1 MHPILILLHLGAGVM
16 LLLWAVRMVRTGVE
30 RAWGAALRDEMRKA
44 RGGVVGLAISGAMLA
59 VVLQSATA
67 VGVLATGFAS
77 SGILGIGAGIAAL
90 LGADFGSALVVKLLS
105 FDMRELIPVLV
116 LAGATMFLKFE
127 NRQFRQIGRIT
138 LGIAFILLS
147 LRMIGDATEPLKQ
160 SQFLPQAFAYL
171 QSDPLTAFGVA
182 CLLAWGL
189 HSSVATLL
197 LLASFAAGGLLP
209 IEAALPMVL
218 GANLGGGLIAVW
230 LTRSG
235 SLPARRIPLGNL
247 ILRGAAALGFLAI
260 AQIVPLPLTQ
270 LGGSAA
276 MQLVNFHVL
285 FNLFLVLVSLPFIGV
300 VDRLTEQLWPTPEDA
315 EQAHRQH
322 HSALDRSTTKRP
334 ALALASAQRELV
346 HMGETLQ
353 TMLRPVP
360 DMFEAGDMEAI
371 AKLRAMD
378 DEINQRHTDIKLF
391 IAEVNRGELTPDEAR
406 RGLEV
411 AGLSVDFEAIGDII
425 AKNLLQ
431 LAESKSR
438 KRLRFSAAGWS
449 EILNLHARVSSNLE
463 IALNVLVSGDLDGAR
478 LLVSEKAVLRRL
490 ERESHDRHL
499 ARLQVGVAESI
510 ETSDIHI
517 EAVRALKEINSLV
530 VKVAYPILNSH
541 GYLLDSRL
549 AEQKDVSNKLI
560 I

>member
-1 MHPILILLHLGAGVM
+1 
-16 LLLWAVRMVRTGVE
+16 
-30 RAWGAALRDEMRKA
+30 
-44 RGGVVGLAISGAMLA
+44 
-59 VVLQSATA
+59 
-67 VGVLATGFAS
+67 
-77 SGILGIGAGIAAL
+77 
-90 LGADFGSALVVKLLS
+90 
-105 FDMRELIPVLV
+105 
-116 LAGATMFLKFE
+116 
-127 NRQFRQIGRIT
+127 
-138 LGIAFILLS
+138 
-147 LRMIGDATEPLKQ
+147 
-160 SQFLPQAFAYL
+160 
-171 QSDPLTAFGVA
+171 
-182 CLLAWGL
+182 
-189 HSSVATLL
+189 
-197 LLASFAAGGLLP
+197 
-209 IEAALPMVL
+209 
-218 GANLGGGLIAVW
+218 
-230 LTRSG
+230 
-235 SLPARRIPLGNL
+235 
-247 ILRGAAALGFLAI
+247 
-260 AQIVPLPLTQ
+260 
-270 LGGSAA
+270 
-276 MQLVNFHVL
+276 
-285 FNLFLVLVSLPFIGV
+285 
-300 VDRLTEQLWPTPEDA
+300 
-315 EQAHRQH
+315 
-322 HSALDRSTTKRP
+322 
-334 ALALASAQRELV
+334 
-346 HMGETLQ
+346 MGETLQ